1 MTSTYVAVDIE
12 TTGLDNREDDII
24 EVAAVVFRDD
34 QILEEWSSLV
44 SPERDLPPEIIQL
57 TGITPAMLTNAPTI
71 RQLKG
76 KIREMLGGHVIVG
89 HNVSF
94 DMGFLERSHIGVQQ
108 HRIDTITLASILL
121 PTAGRYGLQALT
133 QALQLPR
140 SAEDRHHRAL
150 ADARVTAALFFALRQ
165 RALALDFAI
174 LDEIVEA
181 GKGLMW
187 PETVFFE
194 DVLRGRLRH
203 ALDERTQRRR
213 HLFRPPELEGHVLH
227 PRDPAQPIDVDLV
240 ISMLQPEGNFGR
252 AFPNYEFR
260 PQQVQMAA
268 AVARAFNDG
277 RHLIVEAGTG
287 TGKSIGYLLPAA
299 FWAHENER
307 PVVVSTNTINLQ
319 DQLIYKDIPEL
330 QRLLPFEIHSAI
342 LKGKR
347 NYLCTRLFQ
356 EMRAS
361 RPGNADEA
369 TLFARIL
376 VWLPNSARGD
386 VSEISL
392 RTPREQLIWNR
403 LSADNDGCDPNACAQ
418 EYCPLHAARRRAEQS
433 HILIVNHSLV
443 LADVATGNRVL
454 PAYKDL
460 IIDEAHHLE
469 SAVTDGLSFQADKG
483 FLEAM
488 LEDLTRPRA
497 GLLARLQTR
506 ISEALSTEAA
516 AIFAG
521 RINSLRVDAMLATER
536 LEEFLQALDYF
547 VTNQANERNSGF
559 ATQVRLLPALRAQPL
574 WDSVAISWE
583 NLNNVMTPISKQLH
597 KIASGFAELLD
608 MGLEVTDGADLQAA
622 LQGLSQ
628 NVIETRDNLHKIIA
642 EPQEG
647 MIYWIEQFGSRLTL
661 RAAPLHIGPLV
672 ETHIFSEK
680 ETVILTS
687 ATLRTARDGTGEVS
701 FDYLRDRLHAQHA
714 DELSV
719 GSPFNYK
726 QSTLVYLVTDMPE
739 PRQPGYQRYVE
750 DAIVAVA
757 AALGGRTL
765 VLFTA
770 YGQLSTTA
778 TAIARRLAEADITL
792 LQQDSGASRQ
802 QLLEAFRAPGS
813 RSVLLGTRSFW
824 EGVDVPG
831 EGLQAVIIVKLPFDV
846 PSDPI
851 FAARSETFEYPF
863 YQYSIPEAVLRFR
876 QGFGRLIRR
885 RDDSGVVVILDKRVL
900 TKRYGQAFMEAL
912 PECVVLRQR
921 HARLGEIV
929 TRWLNRELE
938 SA

>member
-1 MTSTYVAVDIE
+1 MSNTYVAIDIE
-12 TTGLDNREDDII
+12 TTGLNSYEDDII
-24 EVAAVVFRDD
+24 ELATVVFQDD
-34 QILEEWSSLV
+34 KILDEWSSLIY
-44 SPERDLPPEIIQL
+44 PEQELPPEITRL
-57 TGITPAMLTNAPTI
+57 TGITPAMLSNAPDI
-71 RQLKG
+71 RQVRSKV
-76 KIREMLGGHVIVG
+76 RQMLGDHIVVG

-94 DMGFLERSHIGVQQ
+94 DMGFLERAHIGVRQ

-121 PTAGRYGLQALT
+121 PKAGRYGLQALA
-133 QALQLPR
+133 QSLQLPR
-140 SAEDRHHRAL
+140 SADAQSHRAL
-150 ADARVTAALFFALRQ
+150 ADARTTAALFFTLSQKAF
-165 RALALDFAI
+165 ALDFAV

-181 GKGLMW
+181 GRLLQW

-194 DVLRGRLRH
+194 EILRKRVRH

-213 HLFRPPELEGHVLH
+213 HLFRPPEMEGRTLH
-227 PRDPAQPIDVDLV
+227 PRDPASPIDVDLV
-240 ISMLQPEGNFGR
+240 VSMLQPNGNFGR

-268 AVARAFNDG
+268 AVARAFNKG
-277 RHLIVEAGTG
+277 QHLIVEAGTG

-299 FWAHENER
+299 FWAQANER

-319 DQLIYKDIPEL
+319 DQLVHKDLPEL
-330 QRLLPFEIHSAI
+330 GRLLPFEVRSAI

-347 NYLCTRLFQ
+347 NYLCTRLFH
-356 EMRAS
+356 EMRVS
-361 RPGNADEA
+361 RPSTADEM

-376 VWLPNSARGD
+376 VWLPASERGD

-392 RTPREQLIWNR
+392 RSPREQLLWNR
-403 LSADNDGCDPNACAQ
+403 LSADNDGCDIAACAQ
-418 EYCPLHAARRRAEQS
+418 ENCPLHVARRQAETS

-488 LEDLTRPRA
+488 LEDLTRPKA
-497 GLLARLQTR
+497 GLLAQLQTR
-506 ISEALSTEAA
+506 ISEGLARDAA
-516 AIFAG
+516 ALFASN
-521 RINSLRVDAMLATER
+521 INSLRVDAMLATER
-536 LEEFLQALDYF
+536 LEEFLQTLDYF
-547 VTNQANERNSGF
+547 VANQPNGQGSTF

-574 WDSVAISWE
+574 WDSVVLSWE
-583 NLNNVMTPISKQLH
+583 NLNNVMLPISKQLH
-597 KIASGFAELLD
+597 KIASGFADLLGT
-608 MGLEVTDGADLQAA
+608 GLEVTDGADLLAS

-628 NVIETRDNLHKIIA
+628 NVIETRENIHRIIA
-642 EPQEG
+642 DPQEG
-647 MIYWIEQFGSRLTL
+647 VIYWIEQFGSRLTL
-661 RAAPLHIGPLV
+661 RSAPLHIGPLV
-672 ETHIFSEK
+672 ERHIFNEK

-687 ATLRTARDGTGEVS
+687 ATLRTARDGSGDVS

-714 DELSV
+714 EELSV

-726 QSTLVYLVTDMPE
+726 QSTLVYLVSDMPE

-750 DAIVAVA
+750 EAIVAVA

-765 VLFTA
+765 ALFTA

-778 TAIARRLAEADITL
+778 NAIAKPLAEAGITL
-792 LQQDSGASRQ
+792 LQQDSGTSRQ
-802 QLLEAFRAPGS
+802 QLLDVFRAPDS

-831 EGLQAVIIVKLPFDV
+831 DALQAVIIVKLPFDV

-851 FAARSETFEYPF
+851 FAARSETFENPF

-900 TKRYGQAFMEAL
+900 TKRYGQAFLEAL
-912 PECVVLRQR
+912 PECMVLRQR
-921 HARLGEIV
+921 HARLGEV
-929 TRWLNRELE
+929 VLRWLNRD
-938 SA
+938 SNNT